1 MTFKILNTFILI
13 LAKLLI
19 GLNFS
24 FANDIKLPSIVV
36 GEKNA
41 SIVIKEYFSLTC
53 SHCAS
58 FHKNTY
64 PKVKKELIDTGKVKF
79 EFIDYPLDRL
89 AMFAASIA
97 RSIPSE
103 SYVETTSLLLS
114 NQKKWAYSKD
124 PVTELLKLSKLF
136 GISEKKFNEILNN
149 KELMEKILKKME
161 EENSRFNISSTPTF
175 VINDKHVIAGSLK
188 YNEFVKKLKDF
199 ELLN

>member
-19 GLNFS
+19 GLNFA
-24 FANDIKLPSIVV
+24 FANDIKLPPIVV

-41 SIVIKEYFSLTC
+41 PIVIKEYFSLTC

-103 SYVETTSLLLS
+103 SYVETTSLLLT
-114 NQKKWAYSKD
+114 AC
-124 PVTELLKLSKLF
+124 
-136 GISEKKFNEILNN
+136 
-149 KELMEKILKKME
+149 
-161 EENSRFNISSTPTF
+161 
-175 VINDKHVIAGSLK
+175 
-188 YNEFVKKLKDF
+188 
-199 ELLN
+199 

>member
-1 MTFKILNTFILI
+1 MLMTPKLRL
-13 LAKLLI
+13 LAPKDQTL
-19 GLNFS
+19 GKHFGS
-24 FANDIKLPSIVV
+24 APQSSRRKSTSIVV

-41 SIVIKEYFSLTC
+41 PIVIKEYFSLTC

-124 PVTELLKLSKLF
+124 PVTELLKLSKL
-136 GISEKKFNEILNN
+136 
-149 KELMEKILKKME
+149 
-161 EENSRFNISSTPTF
+161 
-175 VINDKHVIAGSLK
+175 
-188 YNEFVKKLKDF
+188 
-199 ELLN
+199 

>member
-1 MTFKILNTFILI
+1 MRN
-13 LAKLLI
+13 KLLRKFLLFFFQLFI
-19 GLNFS
+19 GLNIA
-24 FANDIKLPSIVV
+24 FANDTKLPEIFI

-41 SIVIKEYFSLTC
+41 PIVIKEYFSLTC

-58 FHKNTY
+58 FHKNTF

-97 RSIPSE
+97 RSIPNE
-103 SYVETTSLLLS
+103 SYVETISLLLS

-124 PVTELLKLSKLF
+124 PVTELSKLSKLF
-136 GISEKKFNEILNN
+136 GITEKRFNEILSN
-149 KELMEKILKKME
+149 KELMEKILRKME
-161 EENSRFNISSTPTF
+161 DDNSKFNISSTPTF
-175 VINDKHVIAGSLK
+175 VINDKHVISGALK
-188 YNEFVKKLKDF
+188 YNEFIKKLKDF

>member
-1 MTFKILNTFILI
+1 MKKIFILLTLI
-13 LAKLLI
+13 LIQSLNINADESNKIKRITVGNKDAKI
-19 GLNFS
+19 T
-24 FANDIKLPSIVV
+24 IITY
-36 GEKNA
+36 E
-41 SIVIKEYFSLTC
+41 SLTC

-64 PKVKKELIDTGKVKF
+64 PKVKKELIDTGKIKF

-103 SYVETTSLLLS
+103 SYVETTSLLLTK
-114 NQKKWAYSKD
+114 QKKWAYSND

-136 GISEKKFNEILNN
+136 GISEKKFNKILNN

-175 VINDKHVIAGSLK
+175 VINDKHVISGTLK

>member
-1 MTFKILNTFILI
+1 MKSKILNKFLLI
-13 LAKLLI
+13 LAQLFI
-19 GLNFS
+19 GLSFA
-24 FANDIKLPSIVV
+24 FANDAKLPSIFV

-41 SIVIKEYFSLTC
+41 SIVVKEYFSLTC

-58 FHKNTY
+58 FHKNTF
-64 PKVKKELIDTGKVKF
+64 PKVKKELVDTGKVKF

-103 SYVETTSLLLS
+103 SYVETVSLLLS

-124 PVTELLKLSKLF
+124 PVTELSKLSKLF
-136 GISEKKFNEILNN
+136 GITEKRFNEILSN
-149 KELMEKILKKME
+149 KKLMEKILKKME
-161 EENSRFNISSTPTF
+161 EDNSKFNISSTPTF
-175 VINDKHVIAGSLK
+175 VINDKYVISGALK
-188 YNEFVKKLKDF
+188 YNEFIKKLKDF

>member
-1 MTFKILNTFILI
+1 MKSKILNKLLLI
-13 LAKLLI
+13 LAQLFI
-19 GLNFS
+19 GLNFA
-24 FANDIKLPSIVV
+24 FANDAKLPPIFV

-41 SIVIKEYFSLTC
+41 PIVVKEYFSLTC
-53 SHCAS
+53 SHCSS
-58 FHKNTY
+58 FHENTF
-64 PKVKKELIDTGKVKF
+64 PKFKKELIDTGKVKF
-79 EFIDYPLDRL
+79 QFIDYPLDRL

-103 SYVETTSLLLS
+103 SYVETISLLLS

-124 PVTELLKLSKLF
+124 PVTELFNLSKLF
-136 GISEKKFNEILNN
+136 GITEKKFNEILNN

-161 EENSRFNISSTPTF
+161 KENSQFNISSTPTF
-175 VINDKHVIAGSLK
+175 VINDKHIISGTLK